1 MGGLNALITSI
12 GSFSAKETIISLRAS
27 GKFDKIIGCDIYPSE
42 WHNVSKYFDEVL
54 LAPKVRENEKYFQFI
69 KHLCKQFGIN
79 IIVPLTD
86 IEVDFFNEHRDFF
99 HRKNNIITIGNP
111 TFLNI
116 ARNKKKLNV
125 YCGKIEGVSRIPSYS
140 FNDISEKTKFPLIA
154 KPVNGRSSE
163 GIFFIDS
170 FSNFKQDSGNV
181 EYIYQEIV
189 EGDICTVD
197 YVRSSQF
204 GSDFCIPRWEHLRTK
219 NGAGMTVEIF
229 HSHLIEKITS
239 NIGKELDINGCVNM
253 EFIINKD
260 NIFLIDVNPR
270 FSAGIG
276 FSKLAGYNF
285 VESHINCFLGK
296 DIMPKIE
303 YNEFIAEKIMTD
315 VINKKL

>member
-1 MGGLNALITSI
+1 MNILVTSI
-12 GSFSAKETIISLRAS
+12 GSFSAKEIIISLRSS
-27 GKFDKIIGCDIYPSE
+27 GKFGKIIGCDIYPSE
-42 WHNVSKYFDEVL
+42 WHNISKYFDEVF
-54 LAPKVRENEKYFQFI
+54 LAPKVRENENYFQFI
-69 KHLCKQFGIN
+69 KQLCEQYDIK

-86 IEVDFFNEHRDFF
+86 IEVDFFNENRNSFN
-99 HRKNNIITIGNP
+99 RENIILTIGKP

-116 ARNKKKLNV
+116 ARNKKKLSV
-125 YCGKIEGVSRIPSYS
+125 YCENIDGLSPIPSYS

-163 GIFFIDS
+163 GIFILDS
-170 FSNFKQDSGNV
+170 FRNFKHESSTV

-189 EGDICTVD
+189 EGKVCTID
-197 YVRSSQF
+197 YVRSSKF
-204 GSDFCIPRWEHLRTK
+204 GSDFCIPRWEHLRTN

-229 HSHLIEKITS
+229 HSHIIENITS
-239 NIGKELDINGCVNM
+239 NIGKDLDINGCVNM
-253 EFIINKD
+253 EFIINNN
-260 NIFLIDVNPR
+260 NIYLIDINPR

-315 VINKKL
+315 VINKQL